1 VDLQQKRYSTLY
13 ESHYVYPYMT
23 NTKPNVTLITHAY
36 FWRQGAGLWA
46 RTRETVKFLAEHTH
60 LRIIFLGVVSEQ
72 DIAPIRSF
80 EHSFNL
86 IFVGNAKT
94 DQQAFLKKSFVE
106 STKNKPISDF
116 YIIDKTENSFMLE
129 VIPKTA
135 KIILDTH
142 DIVSERTS
150 KALENGIIDS
160 FALTAEEE
168 ITLFKQY
175 DAVICIQQNELQLV
189 SQWVGV
195 DKAMYMPMPQAANAI
210 TIRNTVKNIG
220 MIASGWHANVNGL
233 DNFLKDVWPK
243 LDSHLH
249 LNVYGAVGNHFSQM
263 TFNNVTFHGF
273 QQDLESCYKDLDL
286 VINPVNYGAGLKI
299 KSIEALAHGLPL
311 VATPEGASGL
321 EALNGSGLLIAKDP
335 ADFAKKITQ
344 LIYDHP
350 ARVRLAINGLNHIKT
365 HFNKAVCFHDLST
378 YLGIK

>member
-1 VDLQQKRYSTLY
+1 MIK
-13 ESHYVYPYMT
+13 
-23 NTKPNVTLITHAY
+23 TKPTVTLITHAY

-86 IFVGNAKT
+86 IFVGNSKT
-94 DQQAFLKKSFVE
+94 DRQAFLKKGFVE

-160 FALTAEEE
+160 FALTVEEE

-189 SQWVGV
+189 TQWIGE
-195 DKAMYMPMPQAANAI
+195 DSSIYMPMPQTTIA
-210 TIRNTVKNIG
+210 TPIRNTVKNIG
-220 MIASGWHANVNGL
+220 MIGSGWHTNVNGL
-233 DNFLKDVWPK
+233 DNFLKEVWPK
-243 LDSHLH
+243 LDTHLH
-249 LNVYGAVGNHFSQM
+249 LNIYGGVGKHFAGVKLK
-263 TFNNVTFHGF
+263 NVTFHGL

-286 VINPVNYGAGLKI
+286 IINPVYYGAGLKI

-311 VATPEGASGL
+311 VTTKEGASGI
-321 EALNGSGLLIAKDP
+321 ESLNGSGLLIAKDSV
-335 ADFAKKITQ
+335 DFAKKITQ
-344 LIYDHP
+344 LVYDHP

-365 HFNKAVCFHDLST
+365 HFNKAVCFRDLSN
-378 YLGIK
+378 YLGLK